1 MYSHKLFFA
10 LGIAVGLFV
19 AGVLL
24 RLSPLLFVSLPL
36 MMYLILSSAGCP
48 HAEFT
53 VEKGELPS
61 KMLAGDSVAVTLSV
75 ELCGGAV
82 PHFMEIRD
90 AVNTGRDAYF
100 MAKGEASL
108 SLQYERRVKRG
119 FLEVGPT
126 TMCTHNFSRTVF
138 FTAEWADTS
147 RVTILP
153 RVHPVRVGLSS
164 RFTTSF
170 HGPIPSHRA
179 GIGEEFYALRDYLPG
194 DEFRMINWKATAR
207 RGVPITNE
215 FEAERVSE
223 VILVIDA
230 SKRTAIGEE
239 KSLLDYELDAAA
251 SVARILLAQGHRV
264 GAFIYSD
271 YFHWISPGTTHRHFI
286 KMLDVFAAISP
297 AGFHRTEYAAAYV
310 SAYARRGSQVIILS
324 SMEDPRAQDAVLN
337 LRTAGLQVMVLS
349 PSPESIEWQEIDH
362 NRYTEAARTLLQKER
377 RLTFTQLNALCR
389 AVDWDVSRPLEE
401 ILKKVEPWLQNRLR

>member
-1 MYSHKLFFA
+1 MYSHKLFSV
-10 LGIAVGLFV
+10 LGIALGLFV

-24 RLSPLLFVSLPL
+24 KLPPLLFVSLPL

-48 HAEFT
+48 KTEFT

-61 KMLAGDSVAVTLSV
+61 RMLAGDSAAVTLSV
-75 ELCGGAV
+75 RLSEGAV
-82 PHFMEIRD
+82 PHFMEIKD
-90 AVNTGRDAYF
+90 AVNTGPDAYF
-100 MAKGEASL
+100 MVKGDCSL

-126 TMCTHNFSRTVF
+126 TIYTHNFSRTVF
-138 FTAEWADTS
+138 FTTEWVDTS

-153 RVHPVRVGLSS
+153 RVHLVRVGLSP

-170 HGPIPSHRA
+170 YGPIPSHRA
-179 GIGEEFYALRDYLPG
+179 GIGEEFYALRTYLPG

-230 SKRTAIGEE
+230 SKRTGIGEE
-239 KSLLDYELDAAA
+239 KSLLDHELDAAA
-251 SVARILLAQGHRV
+251 SVARVLLAQGHRV

-271 YFHWISPGTTHRHFI
+271 YFHWVSPGTTHRHFV

-310 SAYARRGSQVIILS
+310 SAYARSGSQIIMIS
-324 SMEDPRAQDAVLN
+324 PMEDPRALDAVLD

-362 NRYTEAARTLLQKER
+362 NRYTEVARALLQKER
-377 RLTFTQLNALCR
+377 RLTFSQLNALCK
-389 AVDWDVSRPLEE
+389 AVDWDVSRPLEDV
-401 ILKKVEPWLQNRLR
+401 LKKVEPWLRNQPR